1 MGAHVGEWKGGV
13 KQKASIAG
21 AFYKTYK
28 SATKLHKQEMKEE
41 QEQLKKAQE
50 ESKAKGEADAS
61 EAQPQDAEADA
72 AEREKKD
79 EEAQARE
86 IEKMKL
92 MADSMMDVA
101 FYMTVLDIEKT
112 LRAAVKRL
120 FRDKGVDK
128 KSRKQRAR
136 GLLMIGQVY
145 LKHGETNLKK
155 GLKIMKEQLSG
166 QMGGGPGPEKP
177 EEPWEE
183 VEKPN
188 EAEIPKSEEEKQ

>member
-13 KQKASIAG
+13 KQGASMAG

-28 SATKLHKQEMKEE
+28 SASKLHKQELKEE

-50 ESKAKGEADAS
+50 ESKAAAEAEA
-61 EAQPQDAEADA
+61 EQAQPQDEEANAE
-72 AEREKKD
+72 EREKKD
-79 EEAQARE
+79 QDAQARE

-112 LRAAVKRL
+112 LRKAVKRL

-136 GLLMIGQVY
+136 GLLMIG
-145 LKHGETNLKK
+145 
-155 GLKIMKEQLSG
+155 
-166 QMGGGPGPEKP
+166 
-177 EEPWEE
+177 
-183 VEKPN
+183 
-188 EAEIPKSEEEKQ
+188 